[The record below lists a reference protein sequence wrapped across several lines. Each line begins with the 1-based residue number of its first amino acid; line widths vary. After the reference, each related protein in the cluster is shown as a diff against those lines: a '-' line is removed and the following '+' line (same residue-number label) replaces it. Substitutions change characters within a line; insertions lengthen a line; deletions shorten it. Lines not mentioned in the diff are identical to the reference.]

1 MEMLTLSE
9 QNPFHDYYRLDLGS
23 NIDQDNNTH
32 FDYMGEL
39 K

>member
-1 MEMLTLSE
+1 MEMLPLSE

-23 NIDQDNNTH
+23 NIAPDSDIH
-32 FDYMGEL
+32 FDYTGEL